1 MACKKLTA
9 SKTLQSTETGR
20 KPTLQAHWLAL
31 QLSMEKGE
39 IHPLKYVPHLPHK
52 VFLKA
57 RDCPSAPNLMKH
69 SWFITYNADLHD
81 RQAHTV

>member
-39 IHPLKYVPHLPHK
+39 IHPLKYVPHLLHK

-57 RDCPSAPNLMKH
+57 
-69 SWFITYNADLHD
+69 
-81 RQAHTV
+81 